1 MLEALAE
8 AKQRLENTIAD
19 CDLRDCEPIAADPGV
34 VSSLLQKSIRRGE
47 SKIAQRAALTFLS
60 LKGAAI
66 WRRLMVIAFED
77 VGVGSTDAVTA
88 VVAASSDAALR
99 KACGGNERVAVFL
112 AGVLAQAP
120 KDRSADHLAGAKD
133 HPDLRGFTE
142 TMAKSPGDG
151 TSSALRDGSLDLPKR
166 AIAAILTA
174 SRGNGASSNR
184 GATRVL
190 DVYRKLGV
198 PGDLVVA
205 TEIAA
210 LRTRELITLM
220 VPLIWLAVRKSKEAS
235 VRDSEIPP
243 LVMAGDF
250 PLYAL
255 DEHTRFGREAIGR
268 FARENHEVRA
278 CLERFVPANQM
289 RRAAYV
295 AAFYVDAAPVARR
308 FVWDQ
313 ADDLEVFGRGRDL
326 MRFDVAK
333 EGITPLVDVMRAN
346 LEHLNALRAE
356 VLTKSHPAGA
366 SLPASLRFGR

>member
-77 VGVGSTDAVTA
+77 VGVGSIDAVTA
-88 VVAASSDAALR
+88 VVAASSDASVR
-99 KACGGNERVAVFL
+99 KACGGNERIAVYL
-112 AGVLAQAP
+112 AGLMAKAA

-133 HPDLRGFTE
+133 HPAQRAFAEGV
-142 TMAKSPGDG
+142 AKLPVQAKLGIVGDK
-151 TSSALRDGSLDLPKR
+151 SLELSKR
-166 AIAAILTA
+166 AIAAVLTVWQGDRTWGREGTNCLLEVF
-174 SRGNGASSNR
+174 RG
-184 GATRVL
+184 
-190 DVYRKLGV
+190 LGV
-198 PGDLVVA
+198 PEVLVTV

-210 LRTRELITLM
+210 NRTREPITLIL
-220 VPLIWLAVRKSKEAS
+220 PLIWLAAQESERG
-235 VRDSEIPP
+235 VRDCAIPP
-243 LVMAGDF
+243 LVMAGEV

-255 DEHTRFGREAIGR
+255 DEHTRLGREAIWR
-268 FARENHEVRA
+268 FARENDGVRA
-278 CLERFVPANQM
+278 CLERFVPAAQM
-289 RRAAYV
+289 RRAAFV
-295 AAFYVDAAPVARR
+295 TAFYVDAAPVARR
-308 FVWDQ
+308 FIWDQ
-313 ADDLEVFGRGRDL
+313 ADDLEVFGRERDL
-326 MRFDVAK
+326 MRFGVAK
-333 EGITPLVDVMRAN
+333 EGIAPLVDVMRAN

-366 SLPASLRFGR
+366 SLPGSLRFGR